1 MVQALLFGKKH
12 SSDRIRGMT
21 RLYKVVFAA
30 NREAIFFFLMH
41 VYFLYT
47 GGVLRCNLLVTANI
61 LWGAGDN
68 MGRYTT
74 SGLYWDGTV
83 S

>member
-1 MVQALLFGKKH
+1 MSAAVKENRSGPSAPFWKKKH

-30 NREAIFFFLMH
+30 NREAIFFNARVLF
-41 VYFLYT
+41 VY
-47 GGVLRCNLLVTANI
+47 R
-61 LWGAGDN
+61 
-68 MGRYTT
+68 R
-74 SGLYWDGTV
+74 S